1 MLNREF
7 HFRFRS
13 GCWRE
18 TPSPTG
24 HICGDEGLSSAVVS
38 GYPGAD
44 TYNIFS
50 HIYFLLCWE
59 ESNLHLVLAIQS
71 KKSIKW
77 PSVNRLR
84 VHFWLKYPFN
94 RSRLLPF
101 RDPSYFC
108 RATLSNQTFEKNT
121 TTKTP
126 ATQSFPLISTTP
138 EWKRRQQKHLQ
149 ISNSLQC
156 NPSIPFYCHQHA
168 CSVFSVSA
176 VSSSENASL
185 RVFHCGLLL
194 VVLVWACSVSMLCRN
209 EAEQLHSTYH
219 QPPAHVRKLL
229 PKVITPSALWVC
241 PPSSHCIHTSF
252 TTLREK
258 KRLVR

>member
-38 GYPGAD
+38 GYTGAD

-50 HIYFLLCWE
+50 HFYFLLCWE

-108 RATLSNQTFEKNT
+108 RATLSNQTNQNT

-241 PPSSHCIHTSF
+241 PPSSHRIHTSF

>member
-24 HICGDEGLSSAVVS
+24 HICGDEGLSSAVLS

-50 HIYFLLCWE
+50 HFYFLLCWE

-108 RATLSNQTFEKNT
+108 RATLSNQTFEK
-121 TTKTP
+121 
-126 ATQSFPLISTTP
+126 TQ
-138 EWKRRQQKHLQ
+138 QQKHLQ
-149 ISNSLQC
+149 PNHFPLSQQPQSENGDNRSTFRYPTL
-156 NPSIPFYCHQHA
+156 
-168 CSVFSVSA
+168 FSVIPLS
-176 VSSSENASL
+176 
-185 RVFHCGLLL
+185 
-194 VVLVWACSVSMLCRN
+194 
-209 EAEQLHSTYH
+209 HST
-219 QPPAHVRKLL
+219 
-229 PKVITPSALWVC
+229 VINMLAQCSLYQ
-241 PPSSHCIHTSF
+241 
-252 TTLREK
+252 L
-258 KRLVR
+258 